1 MYFNGKT
8 SKLYFNK
15 IGFKDRDIGV
25 IGTTALWRPDGDR
38 YHCITSSLV
47 TPMKH
52 NVGRLSIIRVTLDQG
67 ISVSPV

>member
-25 IGTTALWRPDGDR
+25 IGSTGN
-38 YHCITSSLV
+38 
-47 TPMKH
+47 PMKTG
-52 NVGRLSIIRVTLDQG
+52 NTASQ
-67 ISVSPV
+67 VS